1 MQELKIE
8 AYDLYDYTNQVIEA
22 AKQGYVTSTD
32 NSKYPFNYPGY
43 FFAIL
48 VKEDDSNEE
57 VSAVVVPKNPT
68 GSASKGRPKK
78 VVEELAVA

>member
-8 AYDLYDYTNQVIEA
+8 AYDLYDYTNKVIEA

-43 FFAIL
+43 FFCVL
-48 VKEDDSNEE
+48 VKEDDSNDE
-57 VSAVVVPKNPT
+57 VSNAVVPKNPV

-78 VVEELAVA
+78 VVKEVVA

>member
-8 AYDLYDYTNQVIEA
+8 AYDLYDYSNKVIEA

-43 FFAIL
+43 FFCVL
-48 VKEDDSNEE
+48 VKDDDSEEE
-57 VSAVVVPKNPT
+57 VATVVVPKNPIN
-68 GSASKGRPKK
+68 GSAAKGRPKK
-78 VVEELAVA
+78 VVEELAA

>member
-78 VVEELAVA
+78 VVEEVAVA

>member
-43 FFAIL
+43 FFCVL
-48 VKEDDSNEE
+48 VKEDDSDEE
-57 VSAVVVPKNPT
+57 VSNVVAPKNPT

>member
-22 AKQGYVTSTD
+22 AKQGYVTSTE
-32 NSKYPFNYPGY
+32 NSKYPFNYSGY

-57 VSAVVVPKNPT
+57 VAAVVIPKNPI

-78 VVEELAVA
+78 VAEELAA

>member
-22 AKQGYVTSTD
+22 AKLGYVTSTE
-32 NSKYPFNYPGY
+32 NSKYPFNYSGY

-48 VKEDDSNEE
+48 VKEDDSEE
-57 VSAVVVPKNPT
+57 DLVTVVVPKNPV
-68 GSASKGRPKK
+68 GSNSKGRPKK
-78 VVEELAVA
+78 VAEEVAA

>member
-1 MQELKIE
+1 MKELKIE

-22 AKQGYVTSTD
+22 AKQGYVTSTE
-32 NSKYPFNYPGY
+32 NSKYPFNYSGY

-48 VKEDDSNEE
+48 VKEDDSDEE
-57 VSAVVVPKNPT
+57 VSNVVAPKNPA

-78 VVEELAVA
+78 VAEELAA

>member
-43 FFAIL
+43 FFCVL
-48 VKEDDSNEE
+48 VKDDEAED
-57 VSAVVVPKNPT
+57 VAAVVVPMGLVN
-68 GSASKGRPKK
+68 GGASKGRPKK
-78 VVEELAVA
+78 VVEEVAA

>member
-1 MQELKIE
+1 MRELKIE
-8 AYDLYDYTNQVIEA
+8 AYDLYDYTNKVIEA

-43 FFAIL
+43 FFCVL
-48 VKEDDSNEE
+48 VKEDDSDEE
-57 VSAVVVPKNPT
+57 VSNVVAPKNPV

-78 VVEELAVA
+78 VVEELVVA

>member
-8 AYDLYDYTNQVIEA
+8 AYDLYDYTNKVIEA

-57 VSAVVVPKNPT
+57 VSNVVAPKNPV

-78 VVEELAVA
+78 VVEELVVA

>member
-22 AKQGYVTSTD
+22 AKLGYVTSTD

-43 FFAIL
+43 FFCVL
-48 VKEDDSNEE
+48 VKEDDNDEE
-57 VSAVVVPKNPT
+57 VSTVVAPKNPT
-68 GSASKGRPKK
+68 GSTFKGRPKK
-78 VVEELAVA
+78 VVDEVV

>member
-22 AKQGYVTSTD
+22 AKLGYVTSTE
-32 NSKYPFNYPGY
+32 NSKYPFNYSGY

-48 VKEDDSNEE
+48 VKEDDSEE
-57 VSAVVVPKNPT
+57 EITAVVAPKNST

-78 VVEELAVA
+78 VMEELVAA

>member
-1 MQELKIE
+1 MQELKIK

-32 NSKYPFNYPGY
+32 NFKYPFNYPGY
-43 FFAIL
+43 FFAVL
-48 VKEDDSNEE
+48 VKEDDSDEE
-57 VSAVVVPKNPT
+57 VSNVVAPKNPT